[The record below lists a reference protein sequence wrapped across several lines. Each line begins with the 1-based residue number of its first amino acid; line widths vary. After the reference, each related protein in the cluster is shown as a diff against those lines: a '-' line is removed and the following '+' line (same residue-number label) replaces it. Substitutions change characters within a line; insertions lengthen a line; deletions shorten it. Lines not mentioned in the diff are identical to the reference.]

1 MTTRKGLG
9 QGPVR
14 VPVLRIIPAPI
25 PGVCRYIN
33 LPNRDEYWAGDV
45 EMALKPHPVVNANA
59 ATVSG
64 PFLAN

>member
-1 MTTRKGLG
+1 MDQPL
-9 QGPVR
+9 VR
-14 VPVLRIIPAPI
+14 AIPALPAA
-25 PGVCRYIN
+25 GTACRYIN
-33 LPNRDEYWAGDV
+33 LPNREDYWAGDV